1 MKKFK
6 FAALL
11 VCFAAMGMLFTS
23 CKKDEDLIIGK
34 WKNVKVVADGETIT
48 YSGDKAPVYEFKA
61 DNTLTVT
68 YPGYGSMSGTYN
80 LKNDVLTITY
90 KDEDEE
96 DTGKMNVD
104 KLTKS
109 KMILSDV
116 DNKNNTAEFD
126 KI

>member
-34 WKNVKVVADGETIT
+34 WKCVKTTGEGEGIT
-48 YSGDKAPVYEFKA
+48 YTGDNALVYEFKA
-61 DNTLTVT
+61 DNTLTAT
-68 YPGYGSMSGTYN
+68 ITGLGSMSGTYT

-90 KDEDEE
+90 KDGDEE
-96 DTGKMNVD
+96 YSGKMNVD